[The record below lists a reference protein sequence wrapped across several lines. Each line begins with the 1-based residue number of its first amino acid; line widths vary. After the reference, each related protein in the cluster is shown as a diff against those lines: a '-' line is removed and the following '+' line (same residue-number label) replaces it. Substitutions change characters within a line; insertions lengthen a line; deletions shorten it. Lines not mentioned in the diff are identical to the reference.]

1 MFPLILSLTVHNW
14 HSLLVKAYCFIIHN
28 QFSYCLNIFQNIWIQ
43 FLLPLR
49 QKCSVGFVLWR
60 PSIMMHFVRRQ
71 TIVIHHF
78 ITPKQHRKN
87 FICPRQRDG
96 ILSLKTFW
104 IKVLLKWHYFVFPG
118 KTCSCQC
125 LTKVAWE
132 PTEKPLGECLA
143 GCDVEQ
149 TISVIDWGLFYIKNR
164 RVLCDFIL
172 LIGISFYHYNISKQ
186 RWNGRLC
193 FLSSLFISRETP
205 FSLHRIVN
213 TFAKCV

>member
-1 MFPLILSLTVHNW
+1 
-14 HSLLVKAYCFIIHN
+14 
-28 QFSYCLNIFQNIWIQ
+28 
-43 FLLPLR
+43 
-49 QKCSVGFVLWR
+49 
-60 PSIMMHFVRRQ
+60 MHFVRRQ

-125 LTKVAWE
+125 LTKVTWE

-143 GCDVEQ
+143 GCDVGQ

-172 LIGISFYHYNISKQ
+172 LIGISFYHYNIPKQ
-186 RWNGRLC
+186 RWHGRLC

-205 FSLHRIVN
+205 FRTKPKFNADHLLIQRAAVDLQFHIDQAVIPKCHFNKISWNKYLVSKNNTNASNEQHWITIYICINIVGN
-213 TFAKCV
+213 KICASY